1 MTSFLCRAFMAF
13 MVAFLLLG
21 ANAMPA
27 EARAP
32 KAFKETGTA
41 SWYGAWH
48 HGKVTANG
56 ESYDMFAMTA
66 AHKTIPL
73 GSIVKVTRKATGKSI
88 IVRINDRGP
97 YKKRRIIDLSYAAA
111 SSLGMKR
118 KGVSRVQIEV
128 VSDKQGRLLS
138 DKQEFYVHL
147 QDTKPSLQAVQHQLG
162 RLVRLGMNDASSL
175 LHIHGGTMAM
185 GPFADFE
192 AAPTALTRVATT
204 HPGASIIL
212 AEKGSMKPA
221 VRNVATR

>member
-1 MTSFLCRAFMAF
+1 MTSFFCRAFTVFMA
-13 MVAFLLLG
+13 ALILLS
-21 ANAMPA
+21 AHAIPA
-27 EARAP
+27 EAQAP
-32 KAFKETGTA
+32 KSFKETGTA
-41 SWYGAWH
+41 SWYGSWH
-48 HGKVTANG
+48 HGKVTATG
-56 ESYDMFAMTA
+56 EAYDMFAMTA

-73 GSIVKVTRKATGKSI
+73 GSIVKVTRKSTGKSI

-118 KGVSRVQIEV
+118 KGVSRVHIEV

-175 LHIHGGTMAM
+175 LHVRGGTMAM
-185 GPFADFE
+185 GPFTNFE
-192 AAPTALTRVATT
+192 DAQTALTRVATT
-204 HPGASIIL
+204 HPGASIFL

>member
-1 MTSFLCRAFMAF
+1 MA
-13 MVAFLLLG
+13 ALILLS

-27 EARAP
+27 EAQAP
-32 KAFKETGTA
+32 KTFKETGTA
-41 SWYGAWH
+41 SWYGVWH
-48 HGKVTANG
+48 HGKVTATG
-56 ESYDMFAMTA
+56 EAYDMFAMTA

-73 GSIVKVTRKATGKSI
+73 GSIVKVTRKSTGKSI
-88 IVRINDRGP
+88 LVRINDRGP

-128 VSDKQGRLLS
+128 VGDKTGRLLS

-175 LHIHGGTMAM
+175 LHVRGGTMAM
-185 GPFADFE
+185 GPFTNFE
-192 AAPTALTRVATT
+192 DAQTALTRVATT
-204 HPGASIIL
+204 HPGASIFL